1 MGKIDSRLVGVILA
15 LTASFTLISAILL
28 LRCWDA
34 VAVMPH
40 IYILLGILSVVIFLL
55 IAISYLWQCRII
67 KMENFVK
74 DKELERAEK
83 KLMME
88 LEREEKFCKQKLDAK
103 EKDMEMALK
112 YYKEKE
118 TFKKDKGIE

>member
-83 KLMME
+83 K
-88 LEREEKFCKQKLDAK
+88 FCKQKLDAK